1 MFDHTCHRIVRGL
14 GCSDLYRIKKISIE
28 MLLEFSTV
36 SHIHKKMN
44 GWQHERS
51 VRVCLCACDV
61 FIGAEAAEVSRMEW
75 YNSAH
80 RVCAL
85 SCQALKP
92 YMAKGRL
99 YAKRITNLKK
109 VAVI

>member
-1 MFDHTCHRIVRGL
+1 M
-14 GCSDLYRIKKISIE
+14 
-28 MLLEFSTV
+28 
-36 SHIHKKMN
+36 
-44 GWQHERS
+44 
-51 VRVCLCACDV
+51 CDV
-61 FIGAEAAEVSRMEW
+61 FISAEAAEVSRMER

-99 YAKRITNLKK
+99 STKRIINLKK